1 MISTRTSAI
10 GFIQYSKT
18 DNAIVANVRFR
29 YNPRE
34 GNDLYIV
41 WNEGLVTD
49 RNSFLPARPFS
60 DQRTI
65 LIKYSHT
72 LQFGV

>member
-1 MISTRTSAI
+1 M
-10 GFIQYSKT
+10 GFVQYSKT
-18 DNAIVANVRFR
+18 ENAVVANLRFH

-34 GNDLYIV
+34 GNDFCIV
-41 WNEGLVTD
+41 WNDGIVPD
-49 RNSFLPARPFS
+49 RNSLTPMRPFS

-72 LQFGV
+72 LQFGI